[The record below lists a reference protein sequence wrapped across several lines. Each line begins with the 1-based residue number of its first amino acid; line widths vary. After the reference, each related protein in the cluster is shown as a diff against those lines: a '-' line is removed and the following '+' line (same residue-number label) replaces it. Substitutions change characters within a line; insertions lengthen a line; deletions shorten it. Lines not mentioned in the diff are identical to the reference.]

1 MLVLY
6 RVLGVAIFGGLI
18 LMVVLLPV
26 NTWIAQ
32 KQQVL
37 SLLALLVS
45 LLALLVVL
53 LPVNMWIAQKPQV
66 LSLLALLVQI
76 SRYEQRVVTLLALLV
91 SLLALLVV
99 LALLVS
105 LLALLV
111 VLIPANTWI
120 AQKQQ
125 VCVCVCES

>member
-18 LMVVLLPV
+18 LMVILLPV

-37 SLLALLVS
+37 SLLVF
-45 LLALLVVL
+45 
-53 LPVNMWIAQKPQV
+53 I
-66 LSLLALLVQI
+66 VQI
-76 SRYEQRVVTLLALLV
+76 SRYEQRVL
-91 SLLALLVV
+91 
-99 LALLVS
+99 S

-120 AQKQQ
+120 VQKQQ

>member
-6 RVLGVAIFGGLI
+6 RVLGAAIFGGLI

-37 SLLALLVS
+37 SLLALLV
-45 LLALLVVL
+45 
-53 LPVNMWIAQKPQV
+53 
-66 LSLLALLVQI
+66 QI
-76 SRYEQRVVTLLALLV
+76 SRYEQREG
-91 SLLALLVV
+91 SLLALL
-99 LALLVS
+99 A
-105 LLALLV
+105 

-125 VCVCVCES
+125 VCVCV

>member
-18 LMVVLLPV
+18 LMVILLPV

-37 SLLALLVS
+37 SLLVF
-45 LLALLVVL
+45 
-53 LPVNMWIAQKPQV
+53 I
-66 LSLLALLVQI
+66 VQI
-76 SRYEQRVVTLLALLV
+76 SRYEQRVL

-99 LALLVS
+99 LRC
-105 LLALLV
+105 
-111 VLIPANTWI
+111 
-120 AQKQQ
+120 
-125 VCVCVCES
+125 VCVCVKASTKAQILTQKLVRRYKY